1 MEAIVKYLLFPSNLI
16 TLSAILGLVLLCAR
30 FTRKWGGA
38 LCIFAF
44 ACYLIFG
51 AGPVAFWL
59 LGNLEYQISPASASE
74 REKVQTVVILAAY
87 GESDLSIPLSSRVNS
102 ETAFRLLEAIS
113 LFRGAPHSK
122 LIVSGG
128 GEAPAIMRDVLVA
141 AGIPSGQLHV
151 NPDSFSTFESARHL
165 SATLGKSPFLLVT
178 SAGHMPRAIGVFRKA
193 GTAPLAVP
201 THYLAKRNWLAIQY
215 LPSPA
220 HLVYSDLA
228 VSEYAALCWYSLKGW
243 L

>member
-1 MEAIVKYLLFPSNLI
+1 METVVKYLLFPSNVI
-16 TLSAILGLVLLCAR
+16 TLSAILGLLLFGIR

-38 LCIFAF
+38 FCIVAF
-44 ACYLIFG
+44 SGYLIFG
-51 AGPVAFWL
+51 TGPVAFWL
-59 LGNLEYQISPASASE
+59 LSNLEYQISAATAAE
-74 REKVQTVVILAAY
+74 REGVQTVVVLAAY

-113 LFRGAPHSK
+113 LFRGAPYSK

-128 GEAPAIMRDVLVA
+128 GEVPAIMRDVLVA
-141 AGIPSGQLHV
+141 AGIPSDQLQV
-151 NPDSFSTFESARHL
+151 DQDSFSTFESAHHL

-215 LPSPA
+215 LPSPL
-220 HLVYSDLA
+220 HLAYSDLA
-228 VSEYAALCWYSLKGW
+228 ISEYAALGWYSLKGW

>member
-1 MEAIVKYLLFPSNLI
+1 METVVKYLLLPSNLI
-16 TLSAILGLVLLCAR
+16 TLSAILGLVLFGPR

-38 LCIFAF
+38 LCIVAF
-44 ACYLIFG
+44 SGYLIFG

-59 LGNLEYQISPASASE
+59 LGNLECQISAASAAE
-74 REKVQTVVILAAY
+74 REGVQTVVVLAAY

-113 LFRGAPHSK
+113 IFRGAPHSMV
-122 LIVSGG
+122 IVSGG
-128 GEAPAIMRDVLVA
+128 GEVPAIMHDVLVS
-141 AGIPSGQLHV
+141 AGIPSGQLQV
-151 NPDSFSTFESARHL
+151 DRNSFSTFESARHL
-165 SATLGKSPFLLVT
+165 SAMLGKSPFLLVT
-178 SAGHMPRAIGVFRKA
+178 SAGHMPRAIGVFRKV
-193 GTAPLAVP
+193 GTAPLAAP

-215 LPSPA
+215 LPSPV

-228 VSEYAALCWYSLKGW
+228 ISEYAALGWYSLRGW